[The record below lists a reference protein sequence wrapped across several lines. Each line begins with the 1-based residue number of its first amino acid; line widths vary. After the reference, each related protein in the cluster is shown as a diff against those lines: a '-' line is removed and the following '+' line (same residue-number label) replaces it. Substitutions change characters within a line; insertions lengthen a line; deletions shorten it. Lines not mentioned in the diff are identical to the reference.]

1 MLKGWH
7 DATPASWYLGI
18 LKTER
23 LSKASITALEAWN
36 GNGRLQARQKKLYL
50 CLCIILAIEVKWMNW
65 KDNITNADLFIR
77 IVTQYFLI
85 ASTGTGY
92 RRIRA

>member
-1 MLKGWH
+1 MMLKGWH

-36 GNGRLQARQKKLYL
+36 GNGRLQARQKNYTYA
-50 CLCIILAIEVKWMNW
+50 CV
-65 KDNITNADLFIR
+65 
-77 IVTQYFLI
+77 
-85 ASTGTGY
+85 
-92 RRIRA
+92 